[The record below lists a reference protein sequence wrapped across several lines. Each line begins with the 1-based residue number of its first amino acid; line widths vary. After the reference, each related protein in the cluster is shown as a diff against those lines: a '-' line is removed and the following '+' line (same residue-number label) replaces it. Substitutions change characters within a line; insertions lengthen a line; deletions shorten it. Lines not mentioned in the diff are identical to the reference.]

1 MKKIVRLTESD
12 LTRIFKRVIKE
23 NNGNLDIN
31 EVPPKYAVVRKY
43 KRMTNNDFFSDFIR
57 RYGNKHDFEDR
68 LLNDYIQSEEDMGD
82 FDSED
87 DFYDQWDPET
97 EIYMLETEFRNFPG
111 IDLWTDFYNELVEAG
126 W

>member
-1 MKKIVRLTESD
+1 
-12 LTRIFKRVIKE
+12 
-23 NNGNLDIN
+23 
-31 EVPPKYAVVRKY
+31 
-43 KRMTNNDFFSDFIR
+43 MTNNDFFSDFIR

-97 EIYMLETEFRNFPG
+97 EIYMLETEFRNFQKEVDKN
-111 IDLWTDFYNELVEAG
+111 IKDVKVEIEKQIKEALDNPLAN
-126 W
+126 